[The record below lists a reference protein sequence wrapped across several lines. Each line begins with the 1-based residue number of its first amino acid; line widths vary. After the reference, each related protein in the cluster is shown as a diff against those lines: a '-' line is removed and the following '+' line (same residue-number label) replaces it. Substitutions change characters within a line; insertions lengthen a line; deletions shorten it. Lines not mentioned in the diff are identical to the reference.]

1 MIPLRPALNNYLT
14 MRRALGYKLQRT
26 EKLLTDFI
34 GFVEVADTDRITI
47 DLALSWATLPVDG
60 DVSWWSG
67 RLTVVRGFARY
78 LHTLDPAT
86 EVPPTDLLPARSH
99 RAVPYLYS
107 DDDIVA
113 LMAAAQILRFPIR
126 VLTYQTLIPLLA
138 VTGMR
143 VGEAI
148 RLDRNDLD
156 LGQGLLTVRL
166 SKFGKSR
173 ELPLHAST
181 VDALRS
187 YLRRRNQLHPK
198 PKAPS
203 LFISLAGT
211 RLLYCNVQWTFQ
223 RLVHEAGL
231 KPRSTACRPRLH
243 DLRHSFAVH
252 SLIDAYRAGL
262 DADVAARLP
271 LLSTYLG
278 HVHPAKTYWYLSA
291 APELLALAAQRLER
305 SLEELS

>member
-1 MIPLRPALNNYLT
+1 MIALRPALNDYLT

-26 EKLLTDFI
+26 EKLLADFV
-34 GFVEVADTDRITI
+34 GFVEAAAADRITI
-47 DLALSWATLPVDG
+47 DLALSWATLPAEG
-60 DVSWWSG
+60 DLSWWSA
-67 RLTVVRGFARY
+67 RLTVVRAFARY
-78 LHTLDPAT
+78 LRTLDPAT

-107 DDDIVA
+107 EDDIAA
-113 LMAAAQILRFPIR
+113 LMAAAKILSCPQR

-156 LGQGLLTVRL
+156 LEHGVLTVWL

-187 YLRRRNQLHPK
+187 YLQRRNQLHPK
-198 PKAPS
+198 PKTPS

-211 RLLYCNVQWTFQ
+211 RLIYCNVQWTFQ

-231 KPRSTACRPRLH
+231 KPRSSACRPRLH
-243 DLRHSFAVH
+243 DLRHSFAV
-252 SLIDAYRAGL
+252 STLIDAYRA
-262 DADVAARLP
+262 DADVGARLP

-278 HVHPAKTYWYLSA
+278 HVHPARTYWYLSA
-291 APELLALAAQRLER
+291 APELLAFAGQRLER
-305 SLEELS
+305 SLEEPS

>member
-1 MIPLRPALNNYLT
+1 MIPLRPALNDYLT

-26 EKLLTDFI
+26 QKLLADFV
-34 GFVEVADTDRITI
+34 GFVEVAATDRITT
-47 DLALSWATLPVDG
+47 DLALSWATLPAQG
-60 DVSWWSG
+60 DVSWWSS
-67 RLTVVRGFARY
+67 RLTVVRAFARY

-107 DDDIVA
+107 DDDIGA
-113 LMAAAQILRFPIR
+113 LMVAAETLRFPLR
-126 VLTYQTLIPLLA
+126 VLTFQTLIPLLA
-138 VTGMR
+138 VTGAR

-156 LGQGLLTVRL
+156 LGQGVLTVRL
-166 SKFGKSR
+166 SKFGKTR
-173 ELPLHAST
+173 ELPLHGST
-181 VDALRS
+181 VDALRH
-187 YLRRRNQLHPK
+187 YLRRRGQLNPK

-211 RLLYCNVQWTFQ
+211 RLIYCNVQWTFQ
-223 RLVHEAGL
+223 RLVHEASL
-231 KPRSTACRPRLH
+231 KPRSGACRPRLH
-243 DLRHSFAVH
+243 DLRHSFAVRT
-252 SLIDAYRAGL
+252 LIDAYRD

-278 HVHPAKTYWYLSA
+278 HVHPARTYWYLSA
-291 APELLALAAQRLER
+291 APELLALAGQRLER
-305 SLEELS
+305 SLEEPS

>member
-1 MIPLRPALNNYLT
+1 MIPLRPALDDYLT

-26 EKLLTDFI
+26 EKLLADFV
-34 GFVEVADTDRITI
+34 GFVEVAAADRITI
-47 DLALSWATLPVDG
+47 DLALSWATLPAEG
-60 DVSWWSG
+60 DASWWSS
-67 RLTVVRGFARY
+67 RLTVVRAFARY

-86 EVPPTDLLPARSH
+86 EVPATDLLPARSH

-107 DDDIVA
+107 HEDIAA
-113 LMAAAQILRFPIR
+113 LMVTAETLRFPLR
-126 VLTYQTLIPLLA
+126 VLTFQTLIPLLA

-148 RLDRNDLD
+148 RLGRNDLD
-156 LGQGLLTVRL
+156 LGQGVLTVRL

-173 ELPLHAST
+173 ELPLHGST
-181 VDALRS
+181 VDALRY
-187 YLRRRNQLHPK
+187 YLRRRGQLNPK

-211 RLLYCNVQWTFQ
+211 RLIYCNVQWTFQ
-223 RLVHEAGL
+223 RLTHEAGL
-231 KPRSTACRPRLH
+231 KPRSGACRPRLH
-243 DLRHSFAVH
+243 DLRHSFAVRT
-252 SLIDAYRAGL
+252 LIDAYRA

-278 HVHPAKTYWYLSA
+278 HVHPARTYWYLSA
-291 APELLALAAQRLER
+291 APELLALAGKRLER
-305 SLEELS
+305 SLEESS